1 MSSTIHFITEIL
13 FPPLLEGL
21 GVTIRLIL
29 YSAPVGVIV
38 GVLIAVGRVY
48 GNKLISSF
56 CFLYTLFFRGAP
68 LLVQLFILYFALPSI
83 GLYLTPFTAAVIGF
97 ILCSGAYHSEYIR
110 GAIQSIKSGQMMA
123 AEALGMSK
131 IQSVLSVILPQALR
145 RALPGCSNEIIYL
158 VKYSSLA
165 YMVTCIELTGAGK
178 IVASRYFEFTLVFL
192 VVGAIYLV
200 MGSIVTVVLNGLE
213 RIKPITAA
221 VNGVRYKPM
230 EGRAK

>member
-38 GVLIAVGRVY
+38 GVLVAVGRVY

-158 VKYSSLA
+158 IKYSSLA

-200 MGSIVTVVLNGLE
+200 MVSIVTAVLNGLE
-213 RIKPITAA
+213 RK
-221 VNGVRYKPM
+221 M
-230 EGRAK
+230 EIPGIGR